1 MAMTMMMMAVMSTED
16 HVPQGQDTKQTQH
29 CDVPP
34 FRRFACTSYLV
45 RVHNTIWEAENTGSL
60 LQNMNGYFSKEKS
73 GLLQIIC
80 EDHMKQP
87 NLLLTLLNFR
97 VSELLRFKSCFP
109 LINVY
114 RFSYLLGNMQPSQR
128 PELQ

>member
-45 RVHNTIWEAENTGSL
+45 RVHNTIWEAEKTGPL
-60 LQNMNGYFSKEKS
+60 LQNTNIYFSKEKS
-73 GLLQIIC
+73 GVPQMIC
-80 EDHMKQP
+80 EDHKKQP
-87 NLLLTLLNFR
+87 DLRLL
-97 VSELLRFKSCFP
+97 
-109 LINVY
+109 
-114 RFSYLLGNMQPSQR
+114 
-128 PELQ
+128 